1 MSTRSGGPSKG
12 KQPVQS
18 ATRDAESVAS
28 DEDLTMELKAQIM
41 ALQEAQVKQ
50 AVAAAMAQS
59 KMESMEASMQ
69 QILDLMKNNLSQSA
83 ATLSLPTSFE
93 NQAADSPLPSVEP
106 VHSRFSPTPASQPS
120 EYHHYKPRKGDV
132 VRFHNRD
139 SDIEYRAWKELIYD
153 KFEKDQPL
161 FTTLRDYMSY
171 VFDRT
176 GGEAQKHLYPRYTR
190 GPSNLDPFRTYEEML
205 TFLDTIYLNTNQVQD
220 SRYAYRELRML
231 DDQSFQDFK
240 TEFIQLANDGEI
252 PMADRFD
259 DLYNK
264 VTIPLQSQLLN
275 QRPALNKD
283 FNKLCEY
290 ATEFYTQIKR
300 LNVRRNQERDARARR
315 APSAPAQARP
325 RPALQPKVTVTPPAT
340 SSTSLPTKPVG
351 ASAGFSMLR
360 RPAPTFP
367 GGAERRP
374 LVCFNCHNPGHG
386 IADCPEPKRASVKD
400 IEEDEAAE
408 LVDMI
413 EDEQGKEDA

>member
-1 MSTRSGGPSKG
+1 MATRGSSGPSKG
-12 KQPVQS
+12 KQTVQS
-18 ATRDAESVAS
+18 AARDTESIAS
-28 DEDLTMELKAQIM
+28 DEDLTIELKAQIM

-69 QILDLMKNNLSQSA
+69 QILDLIKNNTSQSA
-83 ATLSLPTSFE
+83 ATLSPPTSFK
-93 NQAADSPLPSVEP
+93 NRAADSPLPSVEP

-120 EYHHYKPRKGDV
+120 EYHHYKPKKGDV
-132 VRFHNRD
+132 VRFRD
-139 SDIEYRAWKELIYD
+139 RDGDIEYRAWKELIYD

-161 FTTLRDYMSY
+161 FTTLRDHMSY
-171 VFDRT
+171 VFERT
-176 GGEAQKHLYPRYTR
+176 EGEAQKHLYPRYTR
-190 GPSNLDPFRTYEEML
+190 GPNNLDPFKTYEEML
-205 TFLDTIYLNTNQVQD
+205 AFLDTIYLNTNQVQD

-300 LNVRRNQERDARARR
+300 LNARRNKERDARATK
-315 APSAPAQARP
+315 APALATRP
-325 RPALQPKVTVTPPAT
+325 RQTFVPKVAIASPAT
-340 SSTSLPTKPVG
+340 TAAKPST
-351 ASAGFSMLR
+351 GFSMLQ

-367 GGAERRP
+367 GNTEHQP
-374 LVCFNCHNPGHG
+374 LLCFNCRRPGH
-386 IADCPEPKRASVKD
+386 ISTACPEPPRASIKD
-400 IEEDEAAE
+400 LEEDETAE

-413 EDEQGKEDA
+413 DDKQGKEDA